1 MGIKKAESTQIILR
15 NIYVILVN
23 FCLNVERLDG
33 GTSGIEVIFA
43 SSARKQ
49 YSHIYRQKA
58 MLLGIGKHCCMLYL
72 DRQQMWDYVGDAY
85 AHRLNQAKVDGEVIT
100 GMDTRPIHRK
110 GVAMHVNVVTTLGIG
125 GARKV
130 EIVSLDV
137 VLLHIVNEYNRLL
150 VSQLETQRQVGYYKI
165 CFDVCILCYYES
177 QLMKA
182 KSTMESS
189 VSKAVE
195 RALNSKMR
203 VFSSETGEMS
213 GGKNGVEVSFYCNVL
228 LFTSTVISSKTK
240 PSTDN

>member
-15 NIYVILVN
+15 NVYAILVN

-58 MLLGIGKHCCMLYL
+58 MLLGIGKHCYMLYL

-100 GMDTRPIHRK
+100 GMDTRRIHRK

-150 VSQLETQRQVGYYKI
+150 ASQLETQRQ
-165 CFDVCILCYYES
+165 YYES

-213 GGKNGVEVSFYCNVL
+213 GGKNGVEDVSFYCNVL